1 MRRERLSITISS
13 LKIAILLCF
22 TFLSCPIAFA
32 KKDLYKTLG
41 VPKSACS
48 KDITKSYR
56 KLALKYH
63 PDKVAASERE
73 EAENKFKEIG
83 YAHDVLTDKEKRSR
97 YDSYG
102 EQGLDDNFHPGFSN
116 MGQDGGNPFG
126 GENPFGAGGFPR
138 QSFSN
143 NQGGGDFG
151 VDLSDILQQFMNG
164 QHSSGGMGG
173 PGMGGPGMGG
183 PGMGRFGMG
192 GFNGMNGNGGGSPFE
207 SQRASPR
214 KEELKPQT
222 KNFHCSLA
230 ELSYF
235 DGCTKKLKVSIP
247 TVDQISGRQENV
259 EKIYQIDVQPGW
271 KENKKIRFKASK
283 DGLFPPITFVLKEKK
298 HKFISRDGDDLVYRC
313 NVTTRQCEKGAKLKI
328 PLPDGEL
335 LEFQTDP
342 DEIYDGYVKRING
355 KGMPIRDGIAE
366 KSRGNFRI
374 EFRIRNVSQSRR

>member
-1 MRRERLSITISS
+1 MTLMASRVWMIT
-13 LKIAILLCF
+13 F
-22 TFLSCPIAFA
+22 TP
-32 KKDLYKTLG
+32 
-41 VPKSACS
+41 
-48 KDITKSYR
+48 
-56 KLALKYH
+56 ALVIWL
-63 PDKVAASERE
+63 KVAAILSVE
-73 EAENKFKEIG
+73 ETHLVQVVFLDNHFQTIKAEVI
-83 YAHDVLTDKEKRSR
+83 L
-97 YDSYG
+97 
-102 EQGLDDNFHPGFSN
+102 
-116 MGQDGGNPFG
+116 
-126 GENPFGAGGFPR
+126 
-138 QSFSN
+138 
-143 NQGGGDFG
+143 

-164 QHSSGGMGG
+164 QQSSGGMGG

-222 KNFHCSLA
+222 KNFYCSLA

-271 KENKKIRFKASK
+271 KENTKIRFKASK

-298 HKFISRDGDDLVYRC
+298 HKFITRDGDDLVYRC

-342 DEIYDGYVKRING
+342 DEIYDGYVKSING
-355 KGMPIRDGIAE
+355 KGMPIRGEIAE